1 MHCTDIEKSQPESFG
16 CDLLFS
22 AWKQGKEYETRLSK
36 INTDLA
42 VLCSYSSTR
51 VEMRGV
57 EPLSENTLTE
67 TSPGADDYLNS
78 LGEA

>member
-1 MHCTDIEKSQPESFG
+1 MLAPENRKIATKIYWLRFSFP
-16 CDLLFS
+16 
-22 AWKQGKEYETRLSK
+22 AWKQGKQYEARLSQ
-36 INTDLA
+36 INTDFA
-42 VLCSYSSTR
+42 VACSYSSTR

-57 EPLSENTLTE
+57 EPLSENALTE